1 MENAS
6 VTVPRS
12 GKGLLTVVA
21 TLLMLA
27 LIVWVGLLA
36 RNTARQ
42 HSYIGVPLDERNTIV
57 VNGLGEVTAI
67 PDIASITIGTTI
79 DRKTVGEA
87 QRENTRVMND
97 VVGVIKGFGI
107 DEKDIKTVSY
117 DINPRYDYV
126 DGVSSIGGYIVSQ
139 SVSVKIR
146 DLAKVGEVIAAAGD
160 KGANQVG
167 GIAFTIDEREAL
179 ENEARTKAFEDA
191 KEKAKMLAD
200 AAGVK
205 LRRIVS
211 FSESTGGGV
220 PGPYY
225 RYADAAMG
233 MGGGGAPSIE
243 AGSSDVISN
252 VSVTYEIE

>member
-1 MENAS
+1 MDQTMTTSARAHLK
-6 VTVPRS
+6 P
-12 GKGLLTVVA
+12 LLA
-21 TLLMLA
+21 ALAAALMVA
-27 LIVWVGLLA
+27 LIAWVGLLA

-42 HSYIGVPLDERNTIV
+42 HPYIGVPLDERNTIV

-67 PDIASITIGTTI
+67 PDVARITIGTTI
-79 DRKTVGEA
+79 DRASVGDA

-97 VVGVIKGFGI
+97 VVAAIKGFGI
-107 DEKDIKTVSY
+107 GEKDITTASY

-126 DGVSSIGGYIVSQ
+126 DGVSSIGGYVVSQ

-146 DLAKVGEVIAAAGD
+146 DLAKVGEVIAMAGD

-211 FSESTGGGV
+211 FSESTGSGA
-220 PGPYY
+220 PGPFYY
-225 RYADAAMG
+225 ARAEG